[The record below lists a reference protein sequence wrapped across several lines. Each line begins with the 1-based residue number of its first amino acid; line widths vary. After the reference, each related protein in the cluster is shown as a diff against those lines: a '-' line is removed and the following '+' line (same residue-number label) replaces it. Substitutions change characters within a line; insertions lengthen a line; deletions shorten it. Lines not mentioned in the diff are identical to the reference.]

1 MIEVE
6 SRENTSVVREQVRC
20 INEALEELLPDG
32 SLSAVYVT
40 DELDQVKRATIYY
53 EQ

>member
-6 SRENTSVVREQVRC
+6 SCENISVVREQVRC
-20 INEALEELLPDG
+20 INEVLEELLPDG

-40 DELDQVKRATIYY
+40 DELDHVKRATIYY